1 MVEPRMRPA
10 TLSLLLLLGT
20 AACTQEIDAGDPAC
34 AFDETG
40 CVPSKLVIEVHSDTE
55 SPTAVLQASSPTES
69 WSREGVLGEIGDL
82 LEDEPGRIAPR
93 VELSLTGDTEL
104 ADLRILRVRSGAD
117 LEIVEQLQIDRD
129 PRVVRLDNGERY
141 LLEVSLGSPDGVFS
155 FLTVVP

>member
-10 TLSLLLLLGT
+10 TLSLLVLLGT
-20 AACTQEIDAGDPAC
+20 AACTQEIDHGDPAC

-40 CVPSKLVIEVHSDTE
+40 CLPSELVIEVHSDTV
-55 SPTAVLQASSPTES
+55 SPTAVLQASSTTES
-69 WSREGVLGEIGDL
+69 WRREGVLGEIGDL

-93 VELSLTGDTEL
+93 VELSLTGDMEL

-117 LEIVEQLQIDRD
+117 LELVEQMQIGRD
-129 PRVVRLDNGERY
+129 PQVVRLETGERY
-141 LLEVSLGSPDGVFS
+141 VIEVRVGPDAVFS